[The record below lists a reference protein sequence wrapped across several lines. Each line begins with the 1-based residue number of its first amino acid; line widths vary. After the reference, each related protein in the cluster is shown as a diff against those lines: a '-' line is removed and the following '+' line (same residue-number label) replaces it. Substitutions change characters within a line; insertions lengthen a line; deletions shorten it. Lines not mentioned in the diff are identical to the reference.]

1 MRGIITFEDDF
12 INNKEHKFEINL
24 NTGEVYILN
33 YKSLDKS
40 SIGKYK
46 KVNDL
51 PNECNLYDIKTIPE
65 IRELHNWI
73 EKQYEDLYTFLNVK
87 DLIIKDFNNAKNF
100 EELLTTLTRY
110 KKRVEIETRSDD
122 VFF

>member
-33 YKSLDKS
+33 YKSLDKL

-46 KVNDL
+46 KVDDL
-51 PNECNLYDIKTIPE
+51 PNESNLYDIKLSECKSHFSHDWLYCVGSI
-65 IRELHNWI
+65 
-73 EKQYEDLYTFLNVK
+73 DL
-87 DLIIKDFNNAKNF
+87 
-100 EELLTTLTRY
+100 
-110 KKRVEIETRSDD
+110 
-122 VFF
+122 

>member
-1 MRGIITFEDDF
+1 MRGIITFEDDL

-33 YKSLDKS
+33 YKSLDKL

-46 KVNDL
+46 KVSDL
-51 PNECNLYDIKTIPE
+51 PDESNLYDIKTIPE

-73 EKQYEDLYTFLNVK
+73 EKQYDDLYTFLNVK

>member
-1 MRGIITFEDDF
+1 MRGIITFEEDF

-33 YKSLDKS
+33 YKSLDKL

-73 EKQYEDLYTFLNVK
+73 EKQYDDLYTFLNVK

>member
-33 YKSLDKS
+33 YKSLDKL

-73 EKQYEDLYTFLNVK
+73 EKQYEY
-87 DLIIKDFNNAKNF
+87 
-100 EELLTTLTRY
+100 
-110 KKRVEIETRSDD
+110 
-122 VFF
+122 

>member
-1 MRGIITFEDDF
+1 MHGIITFEDDF

-33 YKSLDKS
+33 YKSLDKL

-73 EKQYEDLYTFLNVK
+73 EKQYDDLYTFLNLK

>member
-1 MRGIITFEDDF
+1 MRGIITFEEDF

-33 YKSLDKS
+33 YKSLDKL
-40 SIGKYK
+40 SIGIYK

-73 EKQYEDLYTFLNVK
+73 EKQYDDLYTFLNVK

>member
-1 MRGIITFEDDF
+1 MRGIITFEDDL

-33 YKSLDKS
+33 YKSLDKL

-73 EKQYEDLYTFLNVK
+73 EKQYDDLYTFLNVK

>member
-33 YKSLDKS
+33 YNCLDKL

-46 KVNDL
+46 KVDDL
-51 PNECNLYDIKTIPE
+51 PNESNLYDIKTIPE

-73 EKQYEDLYTFLNVK
+73 EKQYDDLYTFLNVK
-87 DLIIKDFNNAKNF
+87 DLIINDFNSAKNF
-100 EELLTTLTRY
+100 DDLLAAITRY
-110 KKRVEIETRSDD
+110 KKRIEIEIRSDD

>member
-33 YKSLDKS
+33 YKSLDKL

-51 PNECNLYDIKTIPE
+51 PNECNLYDIKTITE

-73 EKQYEDLYTFLNVK
+73 EKQYDDLYTFLNVK
-87 DLIIKDFNNAKNF
+87 DLIINDFNSAKNF
-100 EELLTTLTRY
+100 DDLLATLTRY

>member
-33 YKSLDKS
+33 YKSLDKL

>member
-1 MRGIITFEDDF
+1 MHGIITFEDDF

-33 YKSLDKS
+33 YKSLDKLS
-40 SIGKYK
+40 LGKYK

-51 PNECNLYDIKTIPE
+51 PNESNLYDIKTIPE
-65 IRELHNWI
+65 IRELDNWI

>member
-1 MRGIITFEDDF
+1 MRGIITFEDDL

-33 YKSLDKS
+33 YNCLDKL

-51 PNECNLYDIKTIPE
+51 PIESNLYDIKTIPE

-73 EKQYEDLYTFLNVK
+73 EKQYDDLYTFLNVK

-100 EELLTTLTRY
+100 EELLTTITRY

>member
-1 MRGIITFEDDF
+1 MHGIITFEDDL

-33 YKSLDKS
+33 YKSLDKL

-73 EKQYEDLYTFLNVK
+73 EKQYDDLYTFLNVK

>member
-1 MRGIITFEDDF
+1 MRGIITFEDDL

-33 YKSLDKS
+33 YKSLDKL

-51 PNECNLYDIKTIPE
+51 PDESNLYDIKTIPE

-73 EKQYEDLYTFLNVK
+73 EKQYDDLYTFLNVK

>member
-12 INNKEHKFEINL
+12 INNKEYKFEINL

-33 YKSLDKS
+33 YKSLDKL

-46 KVNDL
+46 KVSDL
-51 PNECNLYDIKTIPE
+51 PDESNLYDIKTIPE

-73 EKQYEDLYTFLNVK
+73 EKQYDDLYTFLNVK